1 MTSKQKNLGQLTF
14 GLDIGIASVGWA
26 VLGEDRIVD
35 MGVRAFDA
43 AEDKDGKPNNQTR
56 RGARVSRNRY
66 DMRTWRLKKLVRL
79 FRDVGMLSKL
89 EIKHLFSAQHDKN
102 VLHVSPWQLRD
113 EGLSRPLTN
122 QEWAQV
128 IFHLVKHRG
137 FKFFSKSEDPLQSV
151 AEDGNTE
158 DTAAKAERDGLKD
171 GLSYTAKLLK
181 KYRQFQTLGQAAY
194 QLANAQKDR
203 LNTYRDSFG
212 NALDTEDCEGQ
223 KEKFDGFQNAY
234 RNKGKSYRHAFQRDD
249 LQAELN
255 ALFDAQHK
263 HGNPYSELTLPDSVS
278 HLTEIAVSSENRQ
291 VAPTF
296 RAQVFALLE
305 LQHPPIGIEQMNA
318 MIGDCE
324 LENEA
329 RNGKAEKRAAKHTFS
344 NERATW
350 LQTLNNLRIKR
361 DGKETP
367 LTEQERSILLNLPY
381 TQGKLTFKQ
390 ARELLREQ
398 TGFPAHWRE
407 AGFTKVSY
415 RNKRK
420 NNGDWL
426 NVVSADGTKTTLNKY
441 IKNEKTRKEINKNLK
456 ARLEVGTMTFAELRQ
471 LYQLVESEAFEYQ
484 SKSDEIIPVA
494 LEDQYLIAFDK
505 LDSKKIFI
513 ELMPAK
519 GKSTKKFSPKAM
531 NALESLRTHLNPTF
545 ADLRIAIEQ
554 AEQQESGWQFKT
566 RQKDT
571 RLILLEG
578 EASENVP
585 IEYEDAQEVED
596 TTLIE
601 LKGWHALRRALEDN
615 HPAWWASLQ
624 VAWLEPQSEAGMAAA
639 RQMDEI
645 AEVLTKAQTDADVR
659 KGFEPLQLDDNQRAA
674 LEGIR
679 FKQYRNLSLKALRNI
694 LPFLEQGKSYK
705 ESCDLAGYQ
714 PVTPPAR
721 TRHLPPLETYLYERV
736 RHDRA
741 TGFKKT
747 GYTEQRYKDLNNP
760 VVARA
765 FNQARLVLNALI
777 DRYDQSPAYVH
788 IELARDIAKPLK
800 GKWSNG
806 KYIEGRQ
813 DISKKQEENS
823 KKRQSA
829 RNNFVTTYNISDP
842 NSQQILKERLYQE
855 QQCHC
860 VYCLK
865 ELFIGDVVRDRDYAQ
880 VDHVFPRSLTFDN
893 SMENLVLVHT
903 GCNQNKGNRI
913 PYDYIRSDAMFGGT
927 DAQRAEHW
935 RRVAFYVMSC
945 KGMSDNK
952 QKRLLATELDADEF
966 RARNLVDTRYATRL
980 FARMVRDRLLFD
992 GQTADQT
999 DDIDPDESGKIRLE
1013 KFQKTR
1019 VRTPQ
1024 GGVVSFLRGKW
1035 LGNIKD
1041 REAGDTHH
1049 AMDACIIAA
1058 CTSTMILRVNNW
1070 FSNQEK
1076 VPNRFKKLDDGKYAD
1091 KGTGEI
1097 ISKDEARERG
1107 LYLPPPWEGFR
1118 NEFLEKY
1125 PSVFVSRAIRKKRN
1139 VELHSANPMAL
1150 RYYPV
1155 NLCDLTLEMLDEKQL
1170 PPNLPVSRLSLIE
1183 AVRRHLSVC
1192 EGDAVEAFKDGFT
1205 MDNKDIIHTV
1215 QIPLVSLPQ
1224 DYLKQV
1230 GKQLGKSN
1238 NTATRK
1244 LPLNQLTLK
1253 QLSVEALGET
1263 FYHRNSRMID
1273 ALVGQLKK
1281 FDDKADE
1288 AFATSFYPF
1297 GKDKSPMKS
1306 VRLPAD
1312 KPHKENFEDTA
1323 QKNVSLTQLTLKKLT
1338 IAELGATFYHRN
1350 SRMIEAIKA
1359 QLTKFNDKADAAF
1372 AETFYPFGKDKPSI
1386 KSIRLPAPCGSGIH
1400 VRGGVAG
1407 LGDALYTEMYKLE
1420 GAFWFRARYK
1430 VPSGQAFGLPEVP
1443 EGAEHTCNLSKNDYV
1458 RIKHPNFT
1466 YCYRELSRHKSV
1478 SGETLISVEAIF
1490 ENGIFEGYWN
1500 YFEPS
1505 NDRPVVQ
1512 LHDGSPFFLL
1522 ADGKMLSKK
1531 SLVLIERAKA
1541 KKKDNAP
1548 DEMEYVEFCEA
1559 PQKSPLKFSL
1569 VTDIKRKV
1577 NDAVF
1582 IEKVKIDIL
1591 GSIQLENRKH
1601 DLA

>member
-26 VLGEDRIVD
+26 VLAQNQIVD

-79 FRDVGMLSKL
+79 FRDVGMLTKV
-89 EIKHLFSAQHDKN
+89 EIKHLFSAEHDKKIQ
-102 VLHVSPWQLRD
+102 HISPWQLRA
-113 EGLSRPLTN
+113 EGLSRPLTKP
-122 QEWAQV
+122 EWAQV

-137 FKFFSKSEDPLQSV
+137 FKFFSKSEDPLQSN
-151 AEDGNTE
+151 AEDGNME
-158 DTAAKAERDGLKD
+158 DAAAKAERDGLKD
-171 GLSYTAKLLK
+171 GLSYTSKLLK
-181 KYRQFQTLGQAAY
+181 KHPQFLTLGQVAY
-194 QLANAQKDR
+194 QLANAQQDK
-203 LNTYRDSFG
+203 NGIYRDSKG
-212 NALDTEDCEGQ
+212 KALEAKDCE
-223 KEKFDGFQNAY
+223 EFQNAY

-255 ALFDAQHK
+255 ALFDAQLK
-263 HGNPYSELTLPDSVS
+263 HGNPYSELTLPDGVS

-361 DGKETP
+361 DGKETT

-415 RNKRK
+415 RNNRK

-426 NVVSADGTKTTLNKY
+426 NIVATDGTRTKLNKY
-441 IKNEKTRKEINKNLK
+441 IKDDKARKDINKELK
-456 ARLEVGTMTFAELRQ
+456 KRLEVGTMTFADLRQ
-471 LYQLVESEAFEYQ
+471 LFQLTDTESFEYQ
-484 SKSDEIIPVA
+484 SKNDEIIPIA
-494 LEDQYLIAFDK
+494 LEDQYPISFDK
-505 LDSKKIFI
+505 NVFI
-513 ELMPAK
+513 KLMPAK
-519 GKSTKKFSPKAM
+519 SKSAKRFSPKAM
-531 NALESLRTHLNPTF
+531 HALESLRTHANPTL
-545 ADLRIAIEQ
+545 ADLRVAIEQ
-554 AEQQESGWQFKT
+554 EEEQESGWQFETSQKT
-566 RQKDT
+566 TQ
-571 RLILLEG
+571 LILRHD
-578 EASENVP
+578 EASKNVP
-585 IEYEDAQEVED
+585 IEYEDAQKAED

-624 VAWLEPQSEAGMAAA
+624 VAWLEPQSAAGIAAA

-721 TRHLPPLETYLYERV
+721 TQHLPPLETYLYERV
-736 RHDRA
+736 RHGRA
-741 TGFKKT
+741 TGFKET

-777 DRYDQSPAYVH
+777 DRYEQSPAYVH

-903 GCNQNKGNRI
+903 GCNQNKGNHI
-913 PYDYIRSDAMFGGT
+913 PYDYIRSDSMFGST
-927 DAQRAEHW
+927 DAQRSEHW
-935 RRVAFYVMSC
+935 RKVAFYVMSC

-966 RARNLVDTRYATRL
+966 LARNLVDTRYATRL

-999 DDIDPDESGKIRLE
+999 ADIDPDESGKIRFE

-1041 REAGDTHH
+1041 RDAGDTHH

-1058 CTSTMILRVNNW
+1058 CTPERIYLVNSW

-1097 ISKDEARERG
+1097 ISKDEARQRG

-1118 NEFLEKY
+1118 SEFLAQY

-1139 VELHSANPMAL
+1139 NEIHDANAL
-1150 RYYPV
+1150 AWKQAYRRVRVP
-1155 NLCDLTLEMLDEKQL
+1155 LQELTLDRLDPSKL
-1170 PPNLPVSRLSLIE
+1170 PEAYYSRNSKLIE
-1183 AVRRHLSVC
+1183 ALRNSLEQHEGNGKRAFAEPFFVGNNLGQPVKAIRLPEPVSKKKTTPKEPKTVEEPRFTEPSAHKTTALTNLALGMLTEKSLGAQYFRR
-1192 EGDAVEAFKDGFT
+1192 
-1205 MDNKDIIHTV
+1205 
-1215 QIPLVSLPQ
+1215 
-1224 DYLKQV
+1224 
-1230 GKQLGKSN
+1230 
-1238 NTATRK
+1238 
-1244 LPLNQLTLK
+1244 NQLL
-1253 QLSVEALGET
+1253 
-1263 FYHRNSRMID
+1263 ID
-1273 ALVGQLKK
+1273 ALVEQLKK
-1281 FDDKADE
+1281 YGDDAEK
-1288 AFATSFYPF
+1288 AFAKPF
-1297 GKDKSPMKS
+1297 H
-1306 VRLPAD
+1306 
-1312 KPHKENFEDTA
+1312 KPLNPERNR
-1323 QKNVSLTQLTLKKLT
+1323 NRKKQ
-1338 IAELGATFYHRN
+1338 IQEGP
-1350 SRMIEAIKA
+1350 IV
-1359 QLTKFNDKADAAF
+1359 
-1372 AETFYPFGKDKPSI
+1372 
-1386 KSIRLPAPCGSGIH
+1386 KSIRLPINKKSGVFVRSGITEI
-1400 VRGGVAG
+1400 GAS
-1407 LGDALYTEMYKLE
+1407 LYTEVYQTEK
-1420 GAFWFRARYK
+1420 GVFFSPRYK
-1430 VPSGQAFGLPEVP
+1430 APEAQMLGIENKPDDAKRLFSITQNDLLEVILEDGTRYFGYFVMY
-1443 EGAEHTCNLSKNDYV
+1443 EGDGRLQIRDHDQQKKNAH
-1458 RIKHPNFT
+1458 RFGTGKIKEIKKFT
-1466 YCYRELSRHKSV
+1466 VNVLGDVFKYTPPL
-1478 SGETLISVEAIF
+1478 
-1490 ENGIFEGYWN
+1490 GY
-1500 YFEPS
+1500 
-1505 NDRPVVQ
+1505 
-1512 LHDGSPFFLL
+1512 
-1522 ADGKMLSKK
+1522 
-1531 SLVLIERAKA
+1531 
-1541 KKKDNAP
+1541 
-1548 DEMEYVEFCEA
+1548 
-1559 PQKSPLKFSL
+1559 
-1569 VTDIKRKV
+1569 
-1577 NDAVF
+1577 
-1582 IEKVKIDIL
+1582 
-1591 GSIQLENRKH
+1591 